1 MIIQITFT
9 NSRGTSVMTET
20 TLGEF
25 FLDNPRFEGLKDH
38 ITTMMEEQGTWYPDA
53 GVVMRK
59 VRSACLDLP
68 SPAELSLA

>member
-25 FLDNPRFEGLKDH
+25 FLDNQRFESLQDH
-38 ITTMMEEQGTWYPDA
+38 ITTMMEQEGSWYPDA

-59 VRSACLDLP
+59 VWADTDLVEE
-68 SPAELSLA
+68 AA